1 MISQAKNN
9 SEDSHNFF
17 PQMISRILFEYSY
30 VIGQIDIGRCF
41 DHVMNMVVVDLHEQD
56 FNTVLL
62 RNIRR

>member
-1 MISQAKNN
+1 MPEIIPKIVTI
-9 SEDSHNFF
+9 FF

-30 VIGQIDIGRCF
+30 IIGQIDIGRCL
-41 DHVMNMVVVDLHEQD
+41 DHVMNMVVVDFHEQD

>member
-1 MISQAKNN
+1 MPEIIPKI
-9 SEDSHNFF
+9 DIIFF

-30 VIGQIDIGRCF
+30 VIGQIDIWRCL

-62 RNIRR
+62 RNIGR